1 MFTFFEPIENDSK
14 KRGEDISTKM
24 AKAMAEAMGKLFRG
38 NMAVV
43 VKKTSDNFYKVHRI
57 LAPNYR
63 KLDIQNIKNS
73 KPMLR
78 RGYTKNDGAQA
89 NSIGFEFKYYQLFYS
104 CRKIHFVISRT
115 VSSMGRGW

>member
-1 MFTFFEPIENDSK
+1 
-14 KRGEDISTKM
+14 M

-38 NMAVV
+38 NMAVA

-73 KPMLR
+73 EPMLR
-78 RGYTKNDGAQA
+78 RATPKM
-89 NSIGFEFKYYQLFYS
+89 
-104 CRKIHFVISRT
+104 T
-115 VSSMGRGW
+115 GRRPTP

>member
-1 MFTFFEPIENDSK
+1 
-14 KRGEDISTKM
+14 M

-63 KLDIQNIKNS
+63 KLDIQNIKIQS
-73 KPMLR
+73 LR
-78 RGYTKNDGAQA
+78 
-89 NSIGFEFKYYQLFYS
+89 
-104 CRKIHFVISRT
+104 
-115 VSSMGRGW
+115 

>member
-1 MFTFFEPIENDSK
+1 
-14 KRGEDISTKM
+14 M

-73 KPMLR
+73 EPMLR

-104 CRKIHFVISRT
+104 CHKIHFVISRT